1 VVRVSLRDSC
11 VDEVQPL
18 ESARPISLNLVCHM
32 PPTITDRFPPLPID
46 ELIALIDTF
55 PKMAASEKIEFI
67 RRLTAIHPTYNVDW
81 GQGSIYRRCRPL
93 REGEMPQH
101 VNELIWRSDIT
112 AQLGRANPAGFNV
125 LYLANRPDTAFSEC
139 KITEC
144 PVVLTDFV
152 IKDAAYIRV
161 APIGEMIQT
170 YRTGRGYI
178 TGDNSGVIL
187 SLIEANAP
195 NAMQSLLITD
205 ASLLNCFNG
214 PHEISSEVA
223 LAIFNKHPDVNAI
236 AYAST
241 QVLGAVNFAVR
252 VEDFWD
258 AWAIRA
264 VRYGRARHLSLGV
277 HEMEGIMAVEAIV
290 NGGELRWGE
299 LDDPDGLFVL
309 NPPFWKG

>member
-1 VVRVSLRDSC
+1 
-11 VDEVQPL
+11 
-18 ESARPISLNLVCHM
+18 M
-32 PPTITDRFPPLPID
+32 PPTITERFPPLPLD
-46 ELIALIDTF
+46 ELITTIDAF
-55 PKMAASEKIEFI
+55 PRMEADEKIGFI
-67 RRLTAIHPTYNVDW
+67 RRLTDIHPTYNVDW

-101 VNELIWRSDIT
+101 VNELIWRSDVP

-125 LYLANRPDTAFSEC
+125 LYLANRPDTAFTEC
-139 KITEC
+139 KVTEN

-152 IKDAAYIRV
+152 IRDAASIRV

-178 TGDNSGVIL
+178 TGDNSRVIL
-187 SLIEANAP
+187 SLIEANASH
-195 NAMQSLLITD
+195 AMQSLLITD
-205 ASLLNCFNG
+205 AFLLDCFNG
-214 PHEISSEVA
+214 SHEISSEVA
-223 LAIFNKHPDVNAI
+223 LAIFEKHPQVNAI

-241 QVLGAVNFAVR
+241 QVFGAVNFAVR

-277 HEMEGIMAVEAIV
+277 HDWNDTRAVENITQ
-290 NGGELRWGE
+290 GGELHWRE
-299 LDDPDGLFVL
+299 LDDIDGQYVID
-309 NPPFWKG
+309 PPYWKT